1 MKIEIV
7 NKIEIKIDNQTLVL
21 SKFEVKQL
29 IKQLQAAVGDKSPE
43 FSGQFTYSP
52 GVRAPI
58 NPYEIIR
65 NQMAATMADDANL
78 ERYGPQEAGSSVAF
92 DRGV

>member
-29 IKQLQAAVGDKSPE
+29 IKQLQAAVGDESPE
-43 FSGQFTYSP
+43 FSGQFTQFTCPP
-52 GVRAPI
+52 GVRAP
-58 NPYEIIR
+58 
-65 NQMAATMADDANL
+65 L
-78 ERYGPQEAGSSVAF
+78 
-92 DRGV
+92 

>member
-29 IKQLQAAVGDKSPE
+29 IKQLQAAVGDASPEFSGRPE
-43 FSGQFTYSP
+43 FSGQFTCPP
-52 GVRAPI
+52 GVRLP
-58 NPYEIIR
+58 
-65 NQMAATMADDANL
+65 
-78 ERYGPQEAGSSVAF
+78 F
-92 DRGV
+92 